1 MYMGVAPYRAT
12 PIYDKYLNLV
22 EPLKG
27 GMRQVFSI
35 ISCRKFNEKT
45 VDLSDWGFPSLLC
58 FGELLA

>member
-35 ISCRKFNEKT
+35 ISCRKIQCKN
-45 VDLSDWGFPSLLC
+45 G
-58 FGELLA
+58 

>member
-1 MYMGVAPYRAT
+1 MANNGGVVKTWTANNASSVTGTYAT

-35 ISCRKFNEKT
+35 ISCRKIQ
-45 VDLSDWGFPSLLC
+45 
-58 FGELLA
+58 